1 MSALPPV
8 LLPLIPRSSCDGI
21 RWPAFADAAASRL
34 LALQYQL
41 EQSQWWPAERIEAMQ
56 LAQFRVV
63 CDHARNTV
71 PFWRD
76 RLANAPAHI
85 DSMAALRALPVTSRR
100 EIQQAGAAMHS
111 SAPLQEHGPVVSTRS
126 SGSTGEPLQTLGSG
140 WTQLLWQ
147 ALLLRDHL
155 WHRRDL
161 GGKLAAIRNR
171 SEAAH
176 LPDWGPAT
184 APFAT
189 GPSAVRAVSGDLDE
203 QLDWLVAENPDY
215 LLSLATNVQALAERS
230 LERGIRLPR
239 LKQVRTFAEMLRPE
253 TRPIVH
259 KAWGVGIADSYS
271 AEELGTIALQC
282 PEHDHYHLQSESLL
296 VEVLDEA
303 GRPCAPGEAGQL
315 VVSTLHN
322 FSMPLLRYANGDYA
336 EVGAPC
342 SCGRG
347 LPVLKRI
354 VGRQRNMLLRPD
366 GKGRYWPSFA
376 TSVWLHIAPVEQ
388 FQVMQTAIDALELR
402 VVCARELTA
411 AECDGL
417 AAALQESL
425 GFRYAVTVTR
435 LAEIARPRGGK
446 FEDFIC
452 ALES

>member
-1 MSALPPV
+1 MSALP
-8 LLPLIPRSSCDGI
+8 LIPHSACAGI
-21 RWPAFADAAASRL
+21 RWPAFTGEAASRL

-41 EQSQWWPAERIEAMQ
+41 EQSQWWSLEKIEAMQ
-56 LAQFRVV
+56 LAQFQAVYA
-63 CDHARNTV
+63 HARATV

-76 RLANAPAHI
+76 RFAGAPARI
-85 DSMAALRALPVTSRR
+85 DSLAALRALPLSSRR
-100 EIQQAGAAMHS
+100 DIQQAGVAMHS
-111 SAPLQEHGPVVSTRS
+111 ATPSTEHGPVVRTES
-126 SGSTGEPLQTLGSG
+126 SGSTGEPLVTLGTV

-184 APFAT
+184 SPFVT

-203 QLDWLVAENPDY
+203 QLDWLKAENPDY

-239 LKQVRTFAEMLRPE
+239 LKQVRTFAEMLRPGA
-253 TRPIVH
+253 RDIVRA
-259 KAWGVGIADSYS
+259 AWGVDIADSYS
-271 AEELGTIALQC
+271 SEELGSIALQC
-282 PEHDHYHLQSESLL
+282 PEREHYHLQSESLL
-296 VEVLDEA
+296 VEVLN
-303 GRPCAPGEAGQL
+303 EAGQPCL
-315 VVSTLHN
+315 PGETGQVVVSTLHN
-322 FSMPLLRYANGDYA
+322 FAMPLLRYANGDYA
-336 EVGAPC
+336 EVGETC
-342 SCGRG
+342 TCGRG

-376 TSVWLHIAPVEQ
+376 SALWRDVAPVEQ
-388 FQVMQTAIDALELR
+388 YQVVQTALDALELR
-402 VVCARELTA
+402 VVCARELTETEINA
-411 AECDGL
+411 L
-417 AAALQESL
+417 AGALQESL
-425 GFRYAVTVTR
+425 GFRYVVTVTR

-446 FEDFIC
+446 YEDFIC
-452 ALES
+452 AVEQ